1 MAGNVTVWHRAGNEF
16 RAAYRWWHKAALV
29 FLPFLIKCV
38 HSATKVMA
46 CERGRKVKGGKNG
59 REKWELRSSGNCAAR
74 CLLEELTWC
83 LGNSGALS
91 LREPSLPKARCSLT
105 LEDGGFKGGVEKSQ
119 ECRYMVWPWAGLH
132 LCFLA
137 TLCFQNSGIRSQNIW
152 VGRDSWGSRSP
163 NHK

>member
-59 REKWELRSSGNCAAR
+59 QREVGIKEFWKLCSTVPAGGADLVPGELRSP
-74 CLLEELTWC
+74 LTQ
-83 LGNSGALS
+83 GAL
-91 LREPSLPKARCSLT
+91 PA
-105 LEDGGFKGGVEKSQ
+105 KSQ
-119 ECRYMVWPWAGLH
+119 MLSDPGGWRL
-132 LCFLA
+132 
-137 TLCFQNSGIRSQNIW
+137 
-152 VGRDSWGSRSP
+152 
-163 NHK
+163 